1 MYNLKRFK
9 LSAIFTI
16 RKTTSILTY
25 NLLNKYM
32 SHNLIKYIDVITI
45 KTEYN
50 VNVYYTPKL
59 NYTLNFCSR
68 DGIQDLRYHYF
79 NYDSDDKSL
88 SIDSEISYGKII
100 FESITG
106 CEIDITVDADH
117 IKLLVLN
124 LLKSIKKGFSFE
136 KSKRKMLA
144 LLT

>member
-1 MYNLKRFK
+1 ML
-9 LSAIFTI
+9 
-16 RKTTSILTY
+16 
-25 NLLNKYM
+25 
-32 SHNLIKYIDVITI
+32 
-45 KTEYN
+45 
-50 VNVYYTPKL
+50 KL

-100 FESITG
+100 FESISHG
-106 CEIDITVDADH
+106 EIRMSVNDNCVSSV
-117 IKLLVLN
+117 VLN
-124 LLKSIKKGFSFE
+124 LLKSIKKGLSFD